1 MNMANAHKG
10 GKTFFSRLI
19 FSLLIMMITFIAGL
33 PLDAQAVEWPRE
45 ILAPEGKIIVYQPQ
59 LETFKDNKLTAR
71 AAVSLTKKDETEPI
85 FGVVWFSARVSTD
98 RNARTIQILD
108 VDVTDVK
115 AHHEPDPAKLE
126 RFSQILEN
134 TFSNWDE
141 EISLDKVLTMLDLVE
156 KEKVAAKDLK
166 TTPPRIIFVTH
177 PAVLVTIDGEPD
189 ISKVDNSNLM
199 RIVNTA
205 YFIVFDPTAKTYF
218 LKGGQEWFTAGD
230 IMGPW
235 QTGKKPPASVIALAT
250 EASDTG
256 QRGQEAEQP
265 LAGRMPQIIVTTT
278 PAELIIS
285 EGEPKYQSISGTELL
300 SMSNTK
306 SDVFMEIGSQ
316 KYFLLLSGRWFIGS
330 SLNGPWSYV
339 ASDKLP
345 NDFKKIPPGSAK
357 ARVLASVAGTE
368 EAKEAVHDT
377 YIPQTATIKRGE
389 EKIDVEYDGEPKFEE
404 IEDTDMYYGVN
415 TPSSVILVNK
425 KYYLCHDAVWY
436 SAYSP
441 YGPWIVSVSVPQVI
455 YTIPP
460 SYPVYPVRYVYVYDY
475 TPEVVYIGYTSGYV
489 GGYVYGGT
497 VIYGTGYYYRPWYR
511 SVYYAR
517 PVTYGVAVRYNSY
530 TGGWG
535 VRVGYGGPVGWV
547 GVGRVGWAGGAS
559 WRYGYRPNDLD
570 ITRSITTPR
579 GTLTSSTDFD
589 FDYGDIDIE
598 QSVKFEPN
606 ENVYERR
613 EEVNKRR
620 EEKGGSREE
629 RRADR
634 ETKRGESGTRSER
647 ADTRRETKPAD
658 RRAEGTRKFEV
669 RGESGTPSRQEQTYS
684 RGMRSD
690 KPNNVFSD
698 RDGNVYRR
706 NESGWQQ
713 RDQSGWSSPDTRT
726 RASRDRSSYQRNRSS
741 LDRNYSARQ
750 RGAQRSSSFKSYSG
764 SRSGRSGSISRGG
777 GGRSGGRGGGGGV
790 PEQEKI

>member
-1 MNMANAHKG
+1 MNKANLNKQAE
-10 GKTFFSRLI
+10 TFFSRLI
-19 FSLLIMMITFIAGL
+19 FILFIMMITIVVGL
-33 PLDAQAVEWPRE
+33 PLDVQAVEWPRE
-45 ILAPEGKIIVYQPQ
+45 ILVPEGKIIVYQPQ
-59 LETFKDNKLTAR
+59 LETFRDNKITAR
-71 AAVSLTKKDETEPI
+71 TAVSFTKKEETEPI

-115 AHHEPDPAKLE
+115 AHHEPDPARLE
-126 RFSQILEN
+126 KFSQVLEN
-134 TFSNWDE
+134 TFSNLDE
-141 EISLDKVLTMLDLVE
+141 EISLDRVLAMLDLVE
-156 KEKVAAKDLK
+156 KEKIAAKNLK

-177 PAVLVTIDGEPD
+177 PAVLVTIDGEPEM
-189 ISKVDNSNLM
+189 SKVDNSNLM
-199 RIVNTA
+199 RVVNTPF
-205 YFIVFDPTAKTYF
+205 FIVFDPAAKTYF
-218 LKGGQEWFTAGD
+218 LKGGKEWFTASD
-230 IMGPW
+230 IMGQW
-235 QTGKKPPASVIALAT
+235 KTEKKPPASVIALAA

-256 QRGQEAEQP
+256 QQGQEAEQP
-265 LAGRMPQIIVTTT
+265 WAGRMPQIIVTTM
-278 PAELIIS
+278 PAELIVS

-300 SMSNTK
+300 YMSNTK

-316 KYFLLLSGRWFIGS
+316 KYFVLLSGRWFIGS
-330 SLNGPWSYV
+330 SPERPWSYV

-357 ARVLASVAGTE
+357 ARVLASIAGTE

-377 YIPQTATIKRGE
+377 YIPQTATIQRGE

-404 IEDTDMYYGVN
+404 IEDTVMYYAVN

-425 KYYLCHDAVWY
+425 MYYLCHNAVWY
-436 SAYSP
+436 SVDNP

-475 TPEVVYIGYTSGYV
+475 TPDVVYVGYTSGYV

-511 SVYYAR
+511 RVYYAR

-570 ITRSITTPR
+570 ITRTITTPR
-579 GTLTSSTDFD
+579 GTITSSTDFD
-589 FDYGDIDIE
+589 FDYGDIDVE
-598 QSVKFEPN
+598 RSVKFEPN

-613 EEVNKRR
+613 EEAKKRR

-634 ETKRGESGTRSER
+634 ETGRKERGTGPGSS
-647 ADTRRETKPAD
+647 DTRREQRAGRETKPAD
-658 RRAEGTRKFEV
+658 RRAEGTRRFEA
-669 RGESGTPSRQEQTYS
+669 RGESGIPSRREQTYS

-698 RDGNVYRR
+698 RNGNVYRKT
-706 NESGWQQ
+706 ESGWQQ
-713 RDQSGWSSPDTRT
+713 HDRSGWSSPDTRT
-726 RASRDRSSYQRNRSS
+726 RTSRDRSSFKQNRSS

-750 RGAQRSSSFKSYSG
+750 RGSQRSSSFKSYRGS
-764 SRSGRSGSISRGG
+764 SRSSGFSRGG
-777 GGRSGGRGGGGGV
+777 GGRGRGGR
-790 PEQEKI
+790 